1 MVSTDYLS
9 LSLGSVQ
16 VESIEANFLLSLGAT
31 YRKVGELID
40 GPLLKVFFKLGFSF
54 YLLVLDVS
62 LGLSATSPCG

>member
-16 VESIEANFLLSLGAT
+16 VERIEANFLLSLGAT

-54 YLLVLDVS
+54 YLLFLDVS